1 MKQFAQ
7 VNKAKLSG
15 RARSRCIRKTMLF
28 LLYQVS
34 KDRIFHTIVKK
45 KISQAAQNM
54 VVPIYRTEIN

>member
-15 RARSRCIRKTMLF
+15 RARSRCIRNHALPIISGVQGQNI
-28 LLYQVS
+28 LYHS
-34 KDRIFHTIVKK
+34 KK